1 MDFLTKNLLI
11 LNISLTICTQ
21 QIVVR
26 EIIMGMNVILGLV
39 SGLGLFLYG
48 MKMMGDGLQKVAGA
62 KLRSILETLTKNRF
76 VGILVGLLFT
86 AVIQS
91 SSAATVLVV
100 SFVDAGLMR
109 LGEAVGVIM
118 GANIGTTMTGQL
130 IAFNLT
136 AIAPI
141 FLMTGVIMVM
151 FMKKPFVKKLGEV
164 LLGFGM
170 LFVGMSTMSTALSEV
185 KNSVFLVDMM
195 SSLTSPFLAL
205 LVGIL
210 VTAILQ
216 SSSATVGIIILL
228 SSQGLLDLQISFYL
242 ILGCNIG
249 SCVSAGLA
257 SLGGKKMAK
266 RAALIH
272 LLFNIIGT
280 AIFAIILI
288 FAKDEIYSI
297 IHGLTSGMADP
308 AQRIARDVAN
318 THTLFKVTQVL
329 MLLPFSNWIIKLT
342 YIMVPG
348 DDERTD
354 QHHLE
359 YIGDHM
365 VYSPTAAVPQA
376 ICELERMGKI
386 AIQNLKDSVEA
397 LLTKNEELLERVY
410 ETEGSIDFMNTE
422 IVNYLLKVNQLSL
435 PVADRK
441 SIGSLFHVVSD
452 IERIGDHAKNIA
464 DFTRTMV
471 GEKLQFT
478 EEAAEEFV
486 TMFKLTIQLL
496 DYSMEMFSQN
506 SEEHLQEI
514 IVLEDKV
521 DDLERKLQRHHVKRL
536 TNGICEPHAG
546 TIFSDLCSNLERVA
560 DHGTNIAFSI
570 LETDPEEEK
579 KNEQTMNIIKS
590 IARD

>member
-1 MDFLTKNLLI
+1 
-11 LNISLTICTQ
+11 
-21 QIVVR
+21 
-26 EIIMGMNVILGLV
+26 MGMNVILGLV

-48 MKMMGDGLQKVAGA
+48 MKLMGDGLQKVAGA

-109 LGEAVGVIM
+109 LGEAAGVIM

-130 IAFNLT
+130 IALNLS
-136 AIAPI
+136 AIAPV

-151 FMKKPFVKKLGEV
+151 FMKKPFIKKLGEV
-164 LLGFGM
+164 ILGFGM
-170 LFVGMSTMSTALSEV
+170 LFIGMSTMSGALSEV
-185 KNSVFLVDMM
+185 KNSAFIVEMM

-205 LVGIL
+205 AVGVL
-210 VTAILQ
+210 VTTVLQ

-228 SSQGLLDLQISFYL
+228 STQGLLDLPISFYL

-257 SLGGKKMAK
+257 SLSGKKMAK
-266 RAALIH
+266 RAAMIH

-280 AIFAIILI
+280 LIFVIILAV
-288 FAKDEIYSI
+288 AKEQVYDL
-297 IHGLTSGMADP
+297 IHGMTSGMADP
-308 AQRIARDVAN
+308 SKRIARDVAN
-318 THTLFKVTQVL
+318 THTLFKVVQVL
-329 MLLPFSNWIIKLT
+329 MLMPFSNWIIKLT
-342 YIMVPG
+342 YLLVPG
-348 DDERTD
+348 NDEHSNER
-354 QHHLE
+354 HLE
-359 YIGDHM
+359 YIGEHM

-376 ICELERMGKI
+376 ICELERMGQI
-386 AIQNLKDSVEA
+386 AIQNLKDSVQA
-397 LLTKNEELLERVY
+397 LLTKNEELLEKVY
-410 ETEGSIDFMNTE
+410 ETEGTIDYMNTE

-441 SIGSLFHVVSD
+441 SIGGLFHVVSD

-464 DFTRTMV
+464 DFTRVMI

-478 EEAAEEFV
+478 EKASEEFV
-486 TMFKLTIQLL
+486 TMFRLTVQLL
-496 DYSMEMFSQN
+496 DYSMDMFSQQN
-506 SEEHLQEI
+506 EEHLQEI
-514 IVLEDKV
+514 IALEDKV

-536 TNGICEPHAG
+536 TEGVCEPHAG

-579 KNEQTMNIIKS
+579 KNEETMNIIKS
-590 IARD
+590 IAGE